1 MPDILKIQLMAKT
14 EAFDR
19 YTTEYDF
26 WYDTHK
32 QIYEAECEAVRNF
45 IPAGLNGIEIGAGTG
60 RFSMPFNI
68 RTAIDP
74 AFSMAACLK
83 MKGINSVQAA
93 AEALPFRPC
102 SFDFV
107 LMVTSI
113 CFFDDIDAAFH
124 EACRIL
130 KKNGLIIIGF
140 IDSESELGIMY
151 KHKKNESRFYKDAVF
166 YSVNEIL
173 DSLKNSG
180 FSGFECN
187 QAVFPESSGL
197 QVRWTKGYGTGGFV
211 VIKAVKEN
219 NLY

>member
-1 MPDILKIQLMAKT
+1 
-14 EAFDR
+14 
-19 YTTEYDF
+19 
-26 WYDTHK
+26 
-32 QIYEAECEAVRNF
+32 
-45 IPAGLNGIEIGAGTG
+45 
-60 RFSMPFNI
+60 
-68 RTAIDP
+68 
-74 AFSMAACLK
+74 
-83 MKGINSVQAA
+83 
-93 AEALPFRPC
+93 
-102 SFDFV
+102 
-107 LMVTSI
+107 
-113 CFFDDIDAAFH
+113 
-124 EACRIL
+124 
-130 KKNGLIIIGF
+130 
-140 IDSESELGIMY
+140 MY